1 MFFVGQAL
9 ALLEGTD
16 IKMEWMVKQ
25 RKEGPGG
32 RGLMAY
38 KVRQNDGGREE

>member
-16 IKMEWMVKQ
+16 KMGWMVTQ

-38 KVRQNDGGREE
+38 RVRQSYGGRED